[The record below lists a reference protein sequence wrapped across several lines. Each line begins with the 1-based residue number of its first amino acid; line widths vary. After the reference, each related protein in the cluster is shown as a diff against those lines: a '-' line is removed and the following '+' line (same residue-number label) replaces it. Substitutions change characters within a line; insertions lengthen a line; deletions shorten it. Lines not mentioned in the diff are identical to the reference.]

1 MFHKFLSF
9 SLIHEMNTRCLMLFK
24 VNLLRYIWTIL
35 PSSISQIAS
44 LFPFYLSKLLRFIC
58 KIFLEMRFYFAYWI
72 ETVYHGENF
81 LITRTSNS
89 RIEQDLGN
97 TEDRMPQSNCNS
109 FSLTMNANDVEKS
122 FKRNT
127 VINEMYFKRALI
139 GRLKLMP

>member
-1 MFHKFLSF
+1 
-9 SLIHEMNTRCLMLFK
+9 MNTRYLLFK
-24 VNLLRYIWTIL
+24 VNLLRYIWTVL

>member
-9 SLIHEMNTRCLMLFK
+9 SLMHEMNTRYLLFK